1 MNLNLVE
8 HKEITESLITL
19 RDYIRWGSSEFH
31 RQNLTFG
38 HGFNRALDEAVY
50 LVLHA
55 LSLPFDWP
63 ESYFDTRLTAGE
75 REQVLNLLMKRIYS
89 RKPTAYLTNEAW
101 FCGLPFYVDER
112 VLVPRSPIAELIN
125 NQFEPWLDAT
135 GVDNVLDLCTGSGCI
150 AIACQ
155 YAFPDAQVSASDLS
169 ADAIEVATKNR
180 QKHGLEQTLNLYE
193 SDLFDNIPTQKF
205 DLIVSNPP
213 YVDAQDMADLTDEFK
228 AEPEMGLAAGQDGL
242 EIVDRMLIQAV
253 DYLSDHGLLVVEVGN
268 SQPAMM
274 EKYSDLSLSWIEFE
288 NGGGGVFCITA
299 EELKRNGGRV

>member
-31 RQNLTFG
+31 RQKLTFG

-63 ESYFDTRLTAGE
+63 ESYFDTRLTETE

-125 NQFEPWLDAT
+125 NQFEPWLDSAS
-135 GVDNVLDLCTGSGCI
+135 VDNVLDLCTGSGCI

-169 ADAIEVATKNR
+169 ADAIEVATKNCK
-180 QKHGLEQTLNLYE
+180 KHGFEQTLSLYE
-193 SDLFDNIPTQKF
+193 SDLFENIPAQKF

-268 SQPAMM
+268 SQQAMM
-274 EKYSDLSLSWIEFE
+274 EKYSDLPLSWIEFE

-299 EELKRNGGRV
+299 EELKRNSDRV